1 MKKKTLGTSLGSF
14 IQTEIQAHNS
24 SVLIPK

>member
-14 IQTEIQAHNS
+14 NQTVIQAHTS
-24 SVLIPK
+24 SVLFPK